1 MLSPKSA
8 ELVEATLPAVGAAI
22 DEITELFYERM
33 FAEHP
38 ILLRD
43 VFNRGNQANGTQR
56 QALAGS
62 IAAFASGLLAG
73 QRPDAMLTRI
83 AHKHVSVGVTP
94 GQYAVV
100 HKHLLAAIAEV
111 LDVTPEIAAAWSEV
125 YWLMADTLIGIER
138 FLPQGQQ
145 EHRVIAR
152 FQETE
157 DVVTFVVRP
166 VDGPVPASQPGQYVS
181 VQVPLADGARQIRQ
195 YSLSGRTDDALQ
207 FSVKRDGEVSNHL
220 HDETPVG
227 STLLISQP
235 AGDVTL
241 KPGDGPV
248 LLASAGIGCTPLIAM
263 LAEPAFILVD
273 PAMASGPVLRVTST
287 SGVIGTDALFD
298 TRTVWAP
305 SACASSSAP
314 ITNGVRPDAVTPTT
328 RSFAVAVR
336 RIWDAPEWSSTS
348 STARTSASG
357 PPAWWATNQSAGA
370 MNVGTS
376 SAASSGASRP
386 DGPAP
391 T

>member
-1 MLSPKSA
+1 MLSPKST

-22 DEITELFYERM
+22 AEISALFYERM

-43 VFNRGNQANGTQR
+43 MFNRGNQANGTQA

-73 QRPDAMLTRI
+73 RTPDGMLRRI

-100 HKHLLAAIAEV
+100 HKHLLGAIAEV
-111 LDVTPEIAAAWSEV
+111 LDVTDEVAAAWSEV

-166 VDGPVPASQPGQYVS
+166 LDGPLRAGKPGQYVS
-181 VQVPLADGARQIRQ
+181 VQVPLPDGARQIRQ
-195 YSLSGRTDDALQ
+195 YSLSGRSDDALQ

-220 HDETPVG
+220 HDHAPVG
-227 STLLISQP
+227 STVTVSQP

-241 KPGDGPV
+241 RPGDGPV
-248 LLASAGIGCTPLIAM
+248 LFASAGIGCTPMIAM
-263 LAEPAFILVD
+263 LAELAATGSSRQVIAVHGDRDQLTHPFRAELAQLVAKLEDAQSHVFYERPIGEWPADRTGFVD
-273 PAMASGPVLRVTST
+273 LASVPVPADATAYLCGPLPFLRAMRAQLLGAGVTDIHYEVF
-287 SGVIGTDALFD
+287 GPDVI
-298 TRTVWAP
+298 
-305 SACASSSAP
+305 
-314 ITNGVRPDAVTPTT
+314 
-328 RSFAVAVR
+328 
-336 RIWDAPEWSSTS
+336 
-348 STARTSASG
+348 
-357 PPAWWATNQSAGA
+357 SAG
-370 MNVGTS
+370 
-376 SAASSGASRP
+376 
-386 DGPAP
+386 
-391 T
+391 

>member
-1 MLSPKSA
+1 MLSPKST

-22 DEITELFYERM
+22 AEISALFYERM

-43 VFNRGNQANGTQR
+43 MFNRGNQANGTQA

-73 QRPDAMLTRI
+73 RTPDGMLRRI

-100 HKHLLAAIAEV
+100 HKHLLGAIAEV
-111 LDVTPEIAAAWSEV
+111 LDVTDEVAAAWSEV

-166 VDGPVPASQPGQYVS
+166 LDGPLRAGKPGQYVS
-181 VQVPLADGARQIRQ
+181 VQVPLPDGARQIRQ
-195 YSLSGRTDDALQ
+195 YSLSGRADDALQ

-220 HDETPVG
+220 HDHAPVG
-227 STLLISQP
+227 STVTVSQP

-241 KPGDGPV
+241 RPGDGPV
-248 LLASAGIGCTPLIAM
+248 LFASAGIGCTPMIAM
-263 LAEPAFILVD
+263 LAELAATGSSRQVIAVHGDRDQLTHPFRAELAQLVAKLEDAQSHVFYERPIGEWPADRTGFVD
-273 PAMASGPVLRVTST
+273 LASVPVPADATAYLCGPLPFLRAMRAQLLGAGVTDIHYEVF
-287 SGVIGTDALFD
+287 GPDVI
-298 TRTVWAP
+298 
-305 SACASSSAP
+305 
-314 ITNGVRPDAVTPTT
+314 
-328 RSFAVAVR
+328 
-336 RIWDAPEWSSTS
+336 
-348 STARTSASG
+348 
-357 PPAWWATNQSAGA
+357 SAG
-370 MNVGTS
+370 
-376 SAASSGASRP
+376 
-386 DGPAP
+386 
-391 T
+391 